1 MTKKITKKTTAKK
14 KTSKKKTTKKKTK
27 TVAKRPRGRPTEYR
41 EEFCELLI
49 DHMSTGLSFETFG
62 HEIGVS
68 RSIIFE
74 WAKDTPENKR
84 KYPGFLDAKKEA
96 EDACRSFWEDMG
108 TKLANGN
115 IKDGSSAVWIYN
127 MKCRFPKVWRPKKE
141 IDVNA
146 RYERDLQEIESMSAE
161 QLANL
166 AETAAKYL
174 KAKESDE
181 S

>member
-1 MTKKITKKTTAKK
+1 MTKKKTTTKKVTKK
-14 KTSKKKTTKKKTK
+14 KTSKKTP
-27 TVAKRPRGRPTEYR
+27 AKRPVGRPTEYR
-41 EEFCELLI
+41 QEYCQKLI
-49 DHMSTGLSFETFG
+49 DHMASGLSFETFG
-62 HEIGVS
+62 VSIGMVTATTYKWLEKHPE
-68 RSIIFE
+68 FVE
-74 WAKDTPENKR
+74 AKNI
-84 KYPGFLDAKKEA
+84 A
-96 EDACRSFWEDMG
+96 EQECRRFWERMG
-108 TKLANGN
+108 TGIAAGKLKNGN
-115 IKDGSSAVWIYN
+115 SGVWIYN

-146 RYERDLQEIESMSAE
+146 RYERDLKEIESMSAE